1 MNCRD
6 ALNLLPLFFDGELDS
21 RQMRAV
27 AIHSARCRDCELEL
41 RQLESLQAVVN
52 TSISKQVDEMDL
64 SGLWTAID
72 ARLPQ
77 RHPSPLQRLQ
87 RWWEESAPQWNIRVP
102 AFAAAAVVA
111 ALAFFFLTRAPEP
124 GIAPTTPLLA
134 VVDNNEAMI
143 DSLDTEADSV
153 AVMSDPETRTTVL
166 WVSDD
171 YILEDVG
178 P

>member
-1 MNCRD
+1 MTCRD
-6 ALNLLPLFFDGELDS
+6 AINLLPLFFDGELDS

-27 AIHSARCRDCELEL
+27 AIHSSRCRACEAEL
-41 RQLESLQAVVN
+41 RELESLQAMVN
-52 TSISKQVDEMDL
+52 TTVSRKVDEMDL
-64 SGLWTAID
+64 SNLWGSIES
-72 ARLPQ
+72 RLPD
-77 RHPSPLQRLQ
+77 RRLSALERLQ
-87 RWWEESAPQWNIRVP
+87 RWWEETAPTWRIRVP
-102 AFAAAAVVA
+102 ALAAAAVVA
-111 ALAFFFLTRAPEP
+111 ALAFLFLTRVPEP
-124 GIAPTTPLLA
+124 GLPPAAPQIAIA
-134 VVDNNEAMI
+134 DNNEAMI